1 MRGKGT
7 ARPKLIS
14 LNRRRE
20 YDRRIE
26 RQYCKAWLVGD
37 ARQMPDD
44 IDGYALVAFKND
56 GTRATTYVRYLTRN
70 PLDKARLPDLCRH
83 ELDRII
89 GDDVRAGRAPHDDEP
104 A

>member
-1 MRGKGT
+1 MKG
-7 ARPKLIS
+7 APRPKLVS

-20 YDRRIE
+20 YERRVE

-37 ARQMPDD
+37 ARKMPDD

-56 GTRATTYVRYLTRN
+56 GTSATTIVRYLTRN

-83 ELDRII
+83 ELDRVIA
-89 GDDVRAGRAPHDDEP
+89 DDTTNGCAPHDDES